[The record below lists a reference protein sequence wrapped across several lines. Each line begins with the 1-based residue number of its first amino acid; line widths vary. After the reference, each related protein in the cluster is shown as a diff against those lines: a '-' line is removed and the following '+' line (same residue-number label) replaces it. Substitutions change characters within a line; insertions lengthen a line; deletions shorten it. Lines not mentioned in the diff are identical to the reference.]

1 MRTVLL
7 TAVAMSLS
15 CAHGAPPT
23 TPAAATI
30 RQPTQQQI
38 ERFIR
43 ARCATD
49 GRDVFVTWSGTVE
62 AQVAS
67 HDRRHLFD
75 VVGMSA
81 TRCGRDDRGWYLTS
95 RELMLYLDPATGAPL
110 QRWHNPWTGAEVTV
124 VHVANDPVQ
133 SRLPPAIPA
142 VVDGD
147 HTRFV
152 IDIPLH
158 YPNPL
163 AADPRLRRYSPEA
176 EYVAH
181 ERFELSS
188 PTAALASA
196 PSAAMSLLWNR
207 EGPWLP
213 WMEMGGRPGRLIY
226 RSRGDKVSDWSK
238 LPALLRAEVER
249 RLPAYRHAP
258 RCLTAARSVTSWTYF
273 AAHVD
278 DYLSGARFPRPD
290 PPSDSQCDVTPSRG
304 APEPGARSGSG
315 AWAPTPGRR

>member
-1 MRTVLL
+1 MRAALL
-7 TAVAMSLS
+7 IAVAMSLS
-15 CAHGAPPT
+15 CAHATPRTTQAGA
-23 TPAAATI
+23 TP
-30 RQPTQQQI
+30 RQPI

-49 GRDVFVTWSGTVE
+49 GRDVFVSWSGTVE
-62 AQVAS
+62 AELGDGS
-67 HDRRHLFD
+67 RRHLFD
-75 VVGMSA
+75 VIGMSA
-81 TRCGRDDRGWYLTS
+81 TRCGRDDHGGWYLTS

-133 SRLPPAIPA
+133 SRLPTEIPA
-142 VVDGD
+142 VIDGEQ
-147 HTRFV
+147 TRFV
-152 IDIPLH
+152 VDVPLR

-176 EYVAH
+176 DYVAH

-196 PSAAMSLLWNR
+196 TSASMTLTWDR

-213 WMEMGGRPGRLIY
+213 WMEMGSRPGRLIY
-226 RSRGDKVSDWSK
+226 RSRGEKLSDWSK
-238 LPALLRAEVER
+238 LPALLRREVDD
-249 RLPAYRHAP
+249 RLPVYRHAP
-258 RCLTAARSVTSWTYF
+258 RCLTDHRNVTSWTYF

-278 DYLSGARFPRPD
+278 DYLSGARFPVPE
-290 PPSDSQCDVTPSRG
+290 PPSDSRCAGATPSRG
-304 APEPGARSGSG
+304 DRGPAARSDSG
-315 AWAPTPGRR
+315 GADPTPDRQ